1 MNNMWFNARFTYYLG
16 GIFVFIGMATGYGGI
31 KNTLFRKNNTRG
43 GILRGII
50 SFALITIYVMYWTYN
65 IPPSYN
71 RIEKVIVGNVKKY
84 QCVETS

>member
-43 GILRGII
+43 ASCII
-50 SFALITIYVMYWTYN
+50 QI
-65 IPPSYN
+65 
-71 RIEKVIVGNVKKY
+71 
-84 QCVETS
+84 